1 MVREH
6 MTGHTAGAMGRKS
19 CFDGESCLVIAH
31 RGASASHAE
40 NTLPAFRA
48 AIDAG
53 ADAVE
58 LDVRVTS
65 DGVGVAIHDP
75 DVSRTTDGEGLVH
88 ELSLGR
94 VRELSISSPEGPAVR
109 IPTLDEVVALV
120 GERAGIMFEIK
131 NLPGL
136 PGFDPFGEPG
146 VEETLRAISEGPVP
160 ALVASFN
167 PRSIERCR
175 DMARE
180 RVQTGFLSSSAMD
193 PETSI
198 RYAASSGH
206 RWILPNITALRSAG
220 EEVILRAHASG
231 IRVGCWVADDPADIE
246 MLISW
251 GVDAVITNVPE
262 IAVPLRDRLRDGLS

>member
-1 MVREH
+1 
-6 MTGHTAGAMGRKS
+6 MTGRTAGAMGRKS
-19 CFDGESCLVIAH
+19 CFDEETCLVIAH
-31 RGASASHAE
+31 RGASASDPE
-40 NTLPAFRA
+40 NTLPAFDA
-48 AIDAG
+48 AIGAG

-75 DVSRTTDGEGLVH
+75 DVARTTDGEGLVH
-88 ELSLGR
+88 ELTLEQ
-94 VRELSISSPEGPAVR
+94 VQELSILTPEGAAVGV
-109 IPTLDEVVALV
+109 PNLDEVVALV

-146 VEETLRAISEGPVP
+146 VEETLRAISESPVS

-175 DMARE
+175 DLARE

-193 PETSI
+193 PVTAV
-198 RYAASSGH
+198 RYAASVGH
-206 RWILPNITALRSAG
+206 RWILPNVAALKSAG

-231 IRVGCWVADDPADIE
+231 VRVGSWVVDDPDDIE
-246 MLISW
+246 MLMSW
-251 GVDAVITNVPE
+251 GVDAVITDVPE
-262 IAVPLRDRLRDGLS
+262 VAVPLRDGMR

>member
-1 MVREH
+1 M
-6 MTGHTAGAMGRKS
+6 
-19 CFDGESCLVIAH
+19 
-31 RGASASHAE
+31 
-40 NTLPAFRA
+40 
-48 AIDAG
+48 
-53 ADAVE
+53 E

-88 ELSLGR
+88 ELSLER
-94 VRELSISSPEGPAVR
+94 VRELSIPSPEGPAVG

-120 GERAGIMFEIK
+120 GGRAGIMFEIK

-146 VEETLRAISEGPVP
+146 VEETLRAISDGPVP
-160 ALVASFN
+160 AMVASFN

-175 DMARE
+175 DIAHE

-198 RYAASSGH
+198 RYAASAGH

-220 EEVILRAHASG
+220 EDVVLRAHAAG
-231 IRVGCWVADDPADIE
+231 IRVGSWVADDPADIE
-246 MLISW
+246 MLVSW

-262 IAVPLRDRLRDGLS
+262 IAVPLRDDLVGGLG